1 MNTLYSGSGIIP
13 IIKDNNNIYY
23 IILFKS
29 SIRKNKLESLIEDA
43 GGGFEGTDIQKS
55 AIRELKEESSLL
67 FNLEQ
72 LDNNNNNNK
81 LEKVMSKVNFT
92 ITYMNKNYLSY
103 LVYLESNDFNFE
115 GLTKDFKSNMRNF
128 WKNGFSY
135 YTENKDIIF
144 IPIQNIRNIK
154 ENKITDYLDKEYFLF
169 NRTML
174 ILNKLLQSDNLE
186 KLVKYIIKNKIII
199 KKTLIDD
206 YEYGKK
212 YKINNLISYS

>member
-1 MNTLYSGSGIIP
+1 MNTIYTGSGIIP

-29 SIRKNKLESLIEDA
+29 SIRKSNSETLIEDA
-43 GGGFEGTDIQKS
+43 GGGFEGIDIKKS